1 MHRPILCILA
11 AGLLAFAQTPPPKKD
26 QLGGRGMTIERTPQ
40 KPAEPTKP
48 AGPVSIPKGYAL
60 IVGVAKFQNL
70 DPRDFLNYTES
81 DAEAVERVIVSKEGG
96 NIAPENVHALIG
108 SRATLANFRHE
119 LEDWLPSVAGPNDR
133 VIVYVASHA
142 FVDQQGHGYLAL
154 YDIDARHPVATGYPM
169 ERLGDI
175 LANKVRSR
183 WKALFTD
190 TCHSAKVTEYT
201 TDKAVNDAYGKLQ
214 GFLTLAASH
223 EQERSF
229 EDPDLKHGIF
239 TYYLVQGWKGEA
251 DTSPRDGVITAFEL
265 TEYVRRNVRDHAW
278 AKHAMQTPQ
287 DHGDYSPDMLLG
299 FVPDRAAPA
308 AALRNSTG
316 TLHVVSN
323 MDAVEV
329 YVDGEFRGKLD
340 KGGSASYPGL
350 SAGRHVV
357 RAVRSGYDPDTQE
370 VQIDPGSDST
380 VNIRIKFPRKTNKQ
394 AENLFNDGLKHF
406 IKHHGSLFSS
416 GNTQTDA
423 DLKTAEQDF
432 DAALKADPQDAKS
445 AYYLALVE
453 QAMGD
458 TDAAVKHCRQA
469 VDLDPTYVDA
479 RVQYGELLVEQ
490 GDNQQAV
497 TELLE
502 AARRNDSDALIYSR
516 LAWVYSLTGRYDEA
530 LRNADKA
537 VQLAPK
543 LVEAR
548 LVRGDTLRL
557 MGRFDQSREDYRAVI
572 DMSIGNSGMRMALW
586 ALLPGVSI
594 KSPGQRLLYNDQ
606 RNSAFFGMCE
616 CEERLGN
623 VQRAAGFC
631 QDALRYEPD
640 DFYTLY
646 LTGTVE
652 MKLYN
657 GMVKTDRAAARAH
670 LVSAEK
676 YLSRV
681 IDINPD
687 HEYSVQARKYVDG
700 IKVRLARL
708 QDSSN

>member
-1 MHRPILCILA
+1 M
-11 AGLLAFAQTPPPKKD
+11 
-26 QLGGRGMTIERTPQ
+26 
-40 KPAEPTKP
+40 
-48 AGPVSIPKGYAL
+48 
-60 IVGVAKFQNL
+60 
-70 DPRDFLNYTES
+70 
-81 DAEAVERVIVSKEGG
+81 
-96 NIAPENVHALIG
+96 
-108 SRATLANFRHE
+108 ANFRHE

-142 FVDQQGHGYLAL
+142 FVDEQGRGYLAL

-169 ERLGDI
+169 DSLGDI
-175 LANKVRSR
+175 LANKVKSR

-229 EDPDLKHGIF
+229 EDPELKHGIF

-287 DHGDYSPDMLLG
+287 DYGDYSPDMLLG
-299 FVPDRAAPA
+299 FVPEHAAPA
-308 AALRNSTG
+308 VALRNSTG

-323 MDAVEV
+323 MDASRCTWMASSAASSTRVV
-329 YVDGEFRGKLD
+329 RRRIP
-340 KGGSASYPGL
+340 GSA
-350 SAGRHVV
+350 
-357 RAVRSGYDPDTQE
+357 RAVTWCAACAPAT
-370 VQIDPGSDST
+370 IPT
-380 VNIRIKFPRKTNKQ
+380 PRKCRSIPVRTAPSTSASSSLRRANKQ
-394 AENLFNDGLKHF
+394 AENLFNDGLRHF

-416 GNTQTDA
+416 GNTQTEA
-423 DLKTAEQDF
+423 DLKTAKQDF
-432 DAALKADPQDAKS
+432 DAALKADPQDAKA

-458 TDAAVKHCRQA
+458 TDAAVQHCRQA
-469 VDLDPTYVDA
+469 VEIDPTYVEA

-497 TELLE
+497 SELLE
-502 AARRNDSDALIYSR
+502 AARRNENDALIYSR
-516 LAWVYSLTGRYDEA
+516 LAWVYSLTGRYDES
-530 LRNADKA
+530 LRNANKA
-537 VQLAPK
+537 VQLGPK
-543 LVEAR
+543 LVEAH

-557 MGRFDQSREDYRAVI
+557 MGRFAEAREDYRTVI
-572 DMSIGNSGMRMALW
+572 DMSIGNSGLRVALW
-586 ALLPGVSI
+586 AFLPGVSI

-623 VQRAAGFC
+623 VQRAVGFC
-631 QDALRYEPD
+631 QDALRYGPD

-646 LTGTVE
+646 LAGTVE

-657 GMVKTDRAAARAH
+657 GMVKTDRVAARAH

-708 QDSSN
+708 EASSN

>member
-1 MHRPILCILA
+1 MRWFLSF
-11 AGLLAFAQTPPPKKD
+11 LLAGWVALAQNPPAQKD
-26 QLGGRGMTIERTPQ
+26 LPGRGMSIEHTPDRP
-40 KPAEPTKP
+40 PATTPA
-48 AGPVSIPKGYAL
+48 AGPVAIPKGYAL

-70 DPRDFLNYTES
+70 DPRDFLTYSES
-81 DAEAVERVIVSKEGG
+81 DAQAVERVVISKEGG

-108 SRATLANFRHE
+108 PRATMANFRHE
-119 LEDWLPSVAGPNDR
+119 LEEWLPSVAGPHDR

-142 FVDQQGHGYLAL
+142 FVDAQGRGYLAL
-154 YDIDARHPVATGYPM
+154 YDIDPRHPVATGYPM
-169 ERLGDI
+169 DRLGDV
-175 LANKVRSR
+175 LANKVKAK

-201 TDKAVNDAYGKLQ
+201 TDKAINEAYGKLQ

-223 EQERSF
+223 EQERSY
-229 EDPDLKHGIF
+229 EDPELKFGIF

-251 DTSPRDGVITAFEL
+251 DTSPRDGIITAFEL

-287 DHGDYSPDMLLG
+287 DYGDYSPDMLLG
-299 FVPDRAAPA
+299 FVPEHAPA
-308 AALRNSTG
+308 GAALRNPTG

-323 MDAVEV
+323 MDSVEV

-357 RAVRSGYDPDTQE
+357 RGVRSGYDPDTQE
-370 VQIDPGSDST
+370 VQIDPGTDST
-380 VNIRIKFPRKTNKQ
+380 INIRIKFPHKTNKQ
-394 AENLFNDGLKHF
+394 AENLFDDGLRHF
-406 IKHHGSLFSS
+406 IKHHGSLF
-416 GNTQTDA
+416 GDGKGQTDA
-423 DLKTAEQDF
+423 DLKQARQDF
-432 DAALKADPQDAKS
+432 EAALSADAQDAKA

-453 QAMGD
+453 QAQGD
-458 TDAAVKHCRQA
+458 TDAAVKHCKEA
-469 VDLDPTYVDA
+469 VDIDPGYVEA
-479 RVQYGELLVEQ
+479 RVQYGELLVEA

-497 TELLE
+497 NELLE
-502 AARRNDSDALIYSR
+502 AARRDDNNGLIYSR

-543 LVEAR
+543 LVEAH
-548 LVRGDTLRL
+548 LVRGDALRL
-557 MGRFDQSREDYRAVI
+557 MGRFDAARDDYRTVI

-586 ALLPGVSI
+586 AFLPVVSI
-594 KSPGQRLLYNDQ
+594 KTPGQRLLYNDQ

-623 VQRAAGFC
+623 VQRAVGYC
-631 QDALRYEPD
+631 QEALRYEPD
-640 DFYTLY
+640 DLYTLY
-646 LTGTVE
+646 LLGTVE

-657 GMVKTDRAAARAH
+657 GAVKTDQAAARAH
-670 LVSAEK
+670 LVSAQQ
-676 YLSRV
+676 YLSRM
-681 IDINPD
+681 IDLNPD
-687 HEYSVQARKYVDG
+687 HEYSAQARKYVDV

-708 QDSSN
+708 QGSE

>member
-1 MHRPILCILA
+1 MLRPLLCLILA
-11 AGLLAFAQTPPPKKD
+11 SVAVPAQTPAKKD
-26 QLGGRGMTIERTPQ
+26 PLGGRGMSVERTPTHAQ
-40 KPAEPTKP
+40 AQ
-48 AGPVSIPKGYAL
+48 GPVSIPRGYAL

-70 DPRDFLNYTES
+70 DPRDFLTYSES
-81 DAEAVERVIVSKEGG
+81 DAQAVQRVVVSKEGG
-96 NIAPENVHALIG
+96 NIAPENVHTLIG
-108 SRATLANFRHE
+108 PRATLANFRQE
-119 LEDWLPSVAGPNDR
+119 IEEWLPSVAGPNDR

-142 FVDQQGHGYLAL
+142 FVDNQGRGYLAL
-154 YDIDARHPVATGYPM
+154 YDVDARHPVATGYPM
-169 ERLGDI
+169 DRLGDV
-175 LANKVRSR
+175 LANKVKAR

-223 EQERSF
+223 EQERSY
-229 EDPDLKHGIF
+229 EDPDLKFGIF

-251 DTSPRDGVITAFEL
+251 DVSPRDGIITAFEL

-287 DHGDYSPDMLLG
+287 DHGDYSPDMVLG
-299 FVPDRAAPA
+299 FVPAHVTATA
-308 AALRNSTG
+308 TLQNSTG

-323 MDAVEV
+323 MDSVEV
-329 YVDGEFRGKLD
+329 YVDGEFRGKLE
-340 KGGSASYPGL
+340 KGASASYPGL

-357 RAVRSGYDPDTQE
+357 RGVRSGYDPDTQE
-370 VQIDPGSDST
+370 VQIDPGTDST
-380 VNIRIKFPRKTNKQ
+380 INIRIKFPHKTSKQ
-394 AENLFNDGLKHF
+394 AENLFDDGMRHF

-416 GNTQTDA
+416 ANPQTDA
-423 DLKTAEQDF
+423 DLKQARQDF
-432 DAALKADPQDAKS
+432 EGALKADPEDAKS
-445 AYYLALVE
+445 AYYLALAE
-453 QAMGD
+453 QAQGD
-458 TDAAVKHCRQA
+458 TDAAVKHCREA
-469 VDLDPTYVDA
+469 VTIDPGYVEA
-479 RVQYGELLVEQ
+479 RVQYGELLVEA

-502 AARRNDSDALIYSR
+502 AARRDENDGLIYSR
-516 LAWVYSLTGRYDEA
+516 LAWVYSLTGRYDES
-530 LRNADKA
+530 LRNANKA

-543 LVEAR
+543 LVEAH

-557 MGRFDQSREDYRAVI
+557 MGKFDEARDDYRAAI
-572 DMSIGNSGMRMALW
+572 DMSIGNSGLRMALW
-586 ALLPGVSI
+586 AFLPGVSI

-623 VQRAAGFC
+623 VERAAGYC
-631 QDALRYEPD
+631 QQALRYGPD
-640 DFYTLY
+640 DLYTLY
-646 LTGTVE
+646 LVGTVE

-657 GMVKTDRAAARAH
+657 SAVKTDRQAARAH

-687 HEYSVQARKYVDG
+687 HEYSAQARKYVDG
-700 IKVRLARL
+700 IKVRLTRL
-708 QDSSN
+708 QGAE